1 MSIADFLFTPGIQRV
16 LAATL
21 ADPQRTFTLQELLR
35 LAASGRG
42 STQQQIDRLVQAGV
56 LQDEPRR
63 GRQRSIRAN
72 IAFVLYPE
80 LRSIARKSFGL
91 VEPLRTALATFASQI
106 EQAFVFG
113 SVAKGADTYQSD
125 IDVVVTG
132 TAPLLDLSEALHQA
146 EQSLGRPIRFSLYS
160 PAEWAALIQS
170 DPVLA
175 QIAAGPKL
183 VLFPHAETP

>member
-1 MSIADFLFTPGIQRV
+1 MSIADFMFTPGIQRV
-16 LAATL
+16 LGAML
-21 ADPQRTFTLQELLR
+21 AHPERTFTLQELLR

-63 GRQRSIRAN
+63 GRQRSIRVNTSFA
-72 IAFVLYPE
+72 LYPE
-80 LRSIARKSFGL
+80 LSSIARKSFGL
-91 VEPLRTALATFASQI
+91 VEPLRAALLPYASQL

-113 SVAKGADTYQSD
+113 SVAKGSDTYQSD
-125 IDVVVTG
+125 IDLVITG

-146 EQSLGRPIRFSLYS
+146 EQMLGRPIRFSLYS
-160 PAEWAALIQS
+160 PAEWSGLIQS

-175 QIAAGPKL
+175 QIAKGPKL
-183 VLFPHAETP
+183 MVLDHAQTT